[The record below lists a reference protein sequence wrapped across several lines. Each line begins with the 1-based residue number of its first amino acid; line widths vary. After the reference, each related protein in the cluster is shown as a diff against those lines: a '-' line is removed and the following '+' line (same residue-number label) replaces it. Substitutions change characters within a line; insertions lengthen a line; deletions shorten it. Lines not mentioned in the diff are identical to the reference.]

1 MLAACPMNT
10 KNAKNTSSLTHDSL
24 EHKLFVVPKQRPKRK
39 GWHMAKV
46 SVFDNEFDE
55 LLS

>member
-1 MLAACPMNT
+1 MNT
-10 KNAKNTSSLTHDSL
+10 KNAKNISSPTRNGL
-24 EHKLFVVPKQRPKRK
+24 ELKLFMVLKQRPKRK

-46 SVFDNEFDE
+46 NMFDNEFDE

>member
-1 MLAACPMNT
+1 MLPMNT
-10 KNAKNTSSLTHDSL
+10 KNDKNTTSPTHNSL
-24 EHKLFVVPKQRPKRK
+24 ELELFMVPKQRPKRK

-46 SVFDNEFDE
+46 NMFDNEFDE